1 MAGPV
6 RHPIDVKALERYI
19 SEHVPEIE
27 VPLEVK
33 QFGFGQSNPTYQLTS
48 AATGRRY
55 VLRKK
60 PPGKLLSKAAHKVE
74 REHRVI
80 AALHAGHTGVPVPR
94 PYCLCEDPAV
104 LGTPFYI
111 MEFVGGRIIED
122 PLMRREARS
131 PAERAAL
138 WKAAVET
145 LARLHAVDVAGVG
158 LGSFGGGG
166 GGRGGQG
173 GGGGGG
179 GGKGFYARQLAT
191 WRRICE
197 AQARAVDADT
207 GRAVGHVPH
216 FEELLAFFG
225 DPRAPGRPRDGRV
238 ALVHGDYKI
247 DNLVFHAAEPRVVGI
262 LDWEMSTLGH
272 PLSDLANLLHPVY
285 GTGPGLVV
293 ASRSPRPAAGAAAE
307 GLPDPETAVSWY
319 RDAAGWDP
327 APEMAWALAFSVFRL
342 SAICQGIAARVATR
356 QASSESARRH
366 AEAMGPLAETAWAMV
381 RKAKADAAAEDEE
394 EEGKG
399 ARREERPAAGAKL

>member
-1 MAGPV
+1 MAGAV

-27 VPLEVK
+27 VPLDVK

-48 AATGRRY
+48 SATGRRY

-80 AALHAGHTGVPVPR
+80 AALHAGRTGVPVPR

-122 PLMRREARS
+122 PLMRREAKS

-145 LARLHAVDVAGVG
+145 LARLHAVDVAAVG

-166 GGRGGQG
+166 GR
-173 GGGGGG
+173 
-179 GGKGFYARQLAT
+179 GFYARQLET

-197 AQARAVDADT
+197 AQARTVDADT
-207 GRAVGHVPH
+207 GSAVGHVPH

-225 DPRAPGRPRDGRV
+225 DPRAPGRPRDDRV

-247 DNLVFHAAEPRVVGI
+247 DNLVFHATEPRVVGI

-285 GTGPGLVV
+285 GTGPGVVV
-293 ASRSPRPAAGAAAE
+293 ASPSPSPSSRPAAAAAE

-381 RKAKADAAAEDEE
+381 QKAKADAAPENKEDEE
-394 EEGKG
+394 ENGTT
-399 ARREERPAAGAKL
+399 REKRLAAGAKL

>member
-6 RHPIDVKALERYI
+6 RDPIDVKALERYI

-27 VPLEVK
+27 VPLDVK

-48 AATGRRY
+48 SATGRRY

-80 AALHAGHTGVPVPR
+80 AALHGGRTGVPVPR

-104 LGTPFYI
+104 LGTPFYV

-122 PLMRREARS
+122 PLMRGEAAS

-138 WKAAVET
+138 WRAAVET
-145 LARLHAVDVAGVG
+145 LARLHAVDGAGVG
-158 LGSFGGGG
+158 LGAFGGGG
-166 GGRGGQG
+166 GR
-173 GGGGGG
+173 
-179 GGKGFYARQLAT
+179 GFYARQLAT

-225 DPRAPGRPRDGRV
+225 DPRAPGRPRDDRV

-247 DNLVFHAAEPRVVGI
+247 DNLVFDAAGPRVVGI

-272 PLSDLANLLHPVY
+272 PLSDLANLLHPLY
-285 GTGPGLVV
+285 GTGPGVVV
-293 ASRSPRPAAGAAAE
+293 AASPSRPATTASAEE
-307 GLPDPETAVSWY
+307 GLPDPETVVSWY
-319 RDAAGWDP
+319 RDVAGWDP

-342 SAICQGIAARVATR
+342 AAICQGIAARVAPR

-366 AEAMGPLAETAWAMV
+366 AEAMGTLAETAWAMV
-381 RKAKADAAAEDEE
+381 QKAKADAAAENKEE
-394 EEGKG
+394 EVVEEENG
-399 ARREERPAAGAKL
+399 ARREKRRAAGAKL